1 MLKESKIAIRKRVKI
16 SNSNGRER
24 KAILYFSLCCQHLE
38 GLELPYPE
46 SDIMSGT
53 VEALGKNNSS

>member
-53 VEALGKNNSS
+53 VEALG